1 MTGAQV
7 EVDPAAAPRLWL
19 TTAPNAVA
27 EPIHFRA
34 MPMTLTTDA
43 KRDVWMPAPWD
54 EPKTLERP
62 LPDGEHDDGT
72 RSKTIIKERE

>member
-7 EVDPAAAPRLWL
+7 QVDPAAAPRLWL

-43 KRDVWMPAPWD
+43 RARRLDA
-54 EPKTLERP
+54 
-62 LPDGEHDDGT
+62 GT
-72 RSKTIIKERE
+72 VG